1 MIIII
6 SINTTWN
13 IYNFRKGIL
22 EALLSKGYEV
32 IALATTDVFT
42 ANLEAMGVKCISIK
56 INPKGINP
64 FADIYLIRNYYSVFK
79 RHKPDVILS
88 YTIKPNIYGNIAAG
102 LLKIPVI
109 NNISGLGT
117 IFIKSNLLTLIGKRL
132 YKRAL
137 RYSNHVFFQNNDD
150 RHFFLDAKLM
160 EVSKSSVIPG
170 SGVDTNKFKSK
181 KTKNSGKQFLFVGR
195 LLRDKGIIE
204 YLEAAMMLL
213 KEHPFLEFLIV
224 GEIDSKN
231 KTAISKS
238 ELDFYLKQSPQIKY
252 LGNSNNIIE
261 VLNGIDVMVL
271 PSYREGLSKS
281 LLEAAA
287 MSIPIVT
294 TNVSGCKEVV
304 IDNYNG
310 FLCAP
315 RNTDSLLGAMIKM
328 TKLKPSDRHQM
339 GLNGRDLV
347 VKKFKEEFVVSEYL
361 SKINQIITN
370 KIIYYET

>member
-1 MIIII
+1 MTIII

-42 ANLEAMGVKCISIK
+42 ANLEAMGVKCIPIK
-56 INPKGINP
+56 INSKGINP

-181 KTKNSGKQFLFVGR
+181 KTKNFGKQFLFVGR

-287 MSIPIVT
+287 MTIPIVT

-361 SKINQIITN
+361 NKINQIITK
-370 KIIYYET
+370 KII

>member
-1 MIIII
+1 MKIII

-22 EALLSKGYEV
+22 EALISKGHEV

-42 ANLEAMGVKCISIK
+42 ANLEAMGVKCIPIK

-64 FADIYLIRNYYSVFK
+64 ISDLNLLRNYYKVFK
-79 RHKPDVILS
+79 AVKPDAILN
-88 YTIKPNIYGNIAAG
+88 YTIKPNIYGTMAAG
-102 LLKIPVI
+102 LLKIPTI

-117 IFIKSNLLTLIGKRL
+117 VFIKSNILTLISKWL

-137 RYSNHVFFQNNDD
+137 KFSNHVYFQNKADRQLFLNDN
-150 RHFFLDAKLM
+150 LINI
-160 EVSKSSVIPG
+160 SKSSVIPG
-170 SGVDTNKFKSK
+170 SGVDIKKFKSK
-181 KTKNSGKQFLFVGR
+181 KYKNTGKRFLFVGR

-204 YLEAAMMLL
+204 YLEVAIMLS
-213 KEHPFLEFLIV
+213 KEQPHLEFLIV
-224 GEIDSKN
+224 GEIDSNN
-231 KTAISKS
+231 KTAISQS
-238 ELDFYLKQSPQIKY
+238 DLDFYLKQSPHIKH
-252 LGNSNNIIE
+252 LGNSNNIVDI
-261 VLNGIDVMVL
+261 LNEIDVMIL

-294 TNVSGCKEVV
+294 TNVPGCKDVV
-304 IDNYNG
+304 TENYNG

-315 RNTDSLLGAMIKM
+315 NDKVSLLNAMNKM
-328 TKLKPSDRHQM
+328 IKLKPCKRHQM

-347 VKKFKEEFVVSEYL
+347 VRKFKEEFVVSEYL
-361 SKINQIITN
+361 NKINQITKN
-370 KIIYYET
+370 KNT

>member
-1 MIIII
+1 MTIII

-42 ANLEAMGVKCISIK
+42 ANLEAMGVKCIPIK

-79 RHKPDVILS
+79 RHKPNVILS

-181 KTKNSGKQFLFVGR
+181 KTKNFGKQFLFVGR

-287 MSIPIVT
+287 MTIPIVT

-315 RNTDSLLGAMIKM
+315 RNTDSLLSAMIKM

-361 SKINQIITN
+361 NKINQIITK
-370 KIIYYET
+370 KII